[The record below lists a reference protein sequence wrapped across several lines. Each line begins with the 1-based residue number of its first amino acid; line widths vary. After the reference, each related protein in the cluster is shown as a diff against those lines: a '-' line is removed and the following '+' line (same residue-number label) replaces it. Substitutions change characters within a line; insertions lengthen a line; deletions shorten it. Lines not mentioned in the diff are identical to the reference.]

1 MMERKHLK
9 SCTIV
14 PDDYYVERSA
24 DRQIQSIID
33 DMERPGYVLVARQ
46 MGKTNLL
53 LHTKKVMQNERN
65 IFVYIDFSSF
75 TFDSEREC
83 LEYIIDTAI
92 EMNEELF
99 TEERKIILEKR
110 RDYLT
115 NPTKQFSIEIK
126 LLLNKVEKL

>member
-1 MMERKHLK
+1 MKERNHLK

-53 LHTKKVMQNERN
+53 LHTKKVMQNEQN
-65 IFVYIDFSSF
+65 IFVYIDFTSF

-83 LEYIIDTAI
+83 LEYIIDTAL
-92 EMNEELF
+92 EMNGELF
-99 TEERKIILEKR
+99 AEEQTIIAER
-110 RDYLT
+110 RREYPS
-115 NPTKQFSIEIK
+115 NPTKQFTAEIK
-126 LLLNKVEKL
+126 LLLTCFGV

>member
-1 MMERKHLK
+1 MKERNNLK

-53 LHTKKVMQNERN
+53 LHTKKVMQMSRIYSYILTLRVLPLIANGSVLN
-65 IFVYIDFSSF
+65 IS
-75 TFDSEREC
+75 
-83 LEYIIDTAI
+83 
-92 EMNEELF
+92 
-99 TEERKIILEKR
+99 
-110 RDYLT
+110 
-115 NPTKQFSIEIK
+115 
-126 LLLNKVEKL
+126 